1 VELAGRVALVTGAG
15 RRLGAAIAVGLA
27 RAGCDIAVH
36 HHASAAGAEETLRA
50 ARAAGRRAERFPGDL
65 RDSGVAKALPD
76 RVVET
81 FGRLDIV
88 INSAAVIARA
98 DFTDITPEAWHDTI
112 ALNLS
117 AAFFVS
123 QGAAPHLV
131 ARHGKIVNLADV
143 AAFEVWPS
151 YLPLN
156 ISKAAVVMLTH
167 GLARLLAPDV
177 TVNAVAPGAILP
189 PDDWPESAR
198 AHLIDTT
205 PLKRLG
211 DPDDIVRAVLFLLQ
225 SDYITGVVLPVD
237 GGRLIR

>member
-1 VELAGRVALVTGAG
+1 VDLAGRVALVTGAG

-36 HHASAAGAEETLRA
+36 HHASAAGAEETLRT
-50 ARAAGRRAERFPGDL
+50 ARDAGRRAERFPGDL
-65 RDSGVAKALPD
+65 REAGVAKALPD
-76 RVVET
+76 RVVQT
-81 FGRLDIV
+81 FGRLDIL

-98 DFTDITPEAWHDTI
+98 DFAGITPEAWHDTM

-123 QGAAPHLV
+123 QGAAPHLR

-156 ISKAAVVMLTH
+156 ISKAAVVMLTQ
-167 GLARLLAPDV
+167 GLARVLAPDV

-189 PDDWPESAR
+189 PDDWPEDAR

-211 DPDDIVRAVLFLLQ
+211 RPDDIVQAVLFLLR
-225 SDYITGVVLPVD
+225 SDYVTGVVLPVD

>member
-65 RDSGVAKALPD
+65 REAGVAKALPD

-81 FGRLDIV
+81 FGRLDIL

-98 DFTDITPEAWHDTI
+98 DFADITAEAWHDTM

-117 AAFFVS
+117 ATFFVS
-123 QGAAPHLV
+123 QGAAPHLR

-156 ISKAAVVMLTH
+156 ISKAAVVMLTQ
-167 GLARLLAPDV
+167 GLARVLAPDV

-189 PDDWPESAR
+189 PDDWPDSAR

-211 DPDDIVRAVLFLLQ
+211 DPDDIVQAVLFLLR
-225 SDYITGVVLPVD
+225 SDYVTGVVLTVD

>member
-1 VELAGRVALVTGAG
+1 MELAGRVALVTGAG

-65 RDSGVAKALPD
+65 REAGVAKALPD
-76 RVVET
+76 RVVQT
-81 FGRLDIV
+81 FGRLDIL
-88 INSAAVIARA
+88 INSAALIARA
-98 DFTDITPEAWHDTI
+98 DFADITSEAWHDTM

-123 QGAAPHLV
+123 QGAAPHLR

-156 ISKAAVVMLTH
+156 VSKAAVVMLTQA
-167 GLARLLAPDV
+167 LARVLAPDV
-177 TVNAVAPGAILP
+177 MVNAVAPGAILP
-189 PDDWPESAR
+189 PDDWPDSAR
-198 AHLIDTT
+198 AHLVDTT

-211 DPDDIVRAVLFLLQ
+211 HPDDIVQAVLFLLQ
-225 SDYITGVVLPVD
+225 SDYVTGVVLPVD